1 MKSRIVRTLSGAT
14 LLLILSS
21 MSCASFHSASP
32 PQLQFRTLR
41 LSRDAPVLE
50 YQYLVC
56 TKEVLGMCF
65 TYEMRKDSYDLRD
78 DATRKQL
85 VDMGFIMKV
94 RDKP

>member
-1 MKSRIVRTLSGAT
+1 
-14 LLLILSS
+14 
-21 MSCASFHSASP
+21 
-32 PQLQFRTLR
+32 
-41 LSRDAPVLE
+41 
-50 YQYLVC
+50 
-56 TKEVLGMCF
+56 MCF